1 MDLFFVILL
10 SAAIIVFGFGA
21 VYAISYVLRRYG
33 YFTHGAQFFISIMSF
48 IVILSF
54 TYVAFGEDTVSY
66 LMNGLFIGVGL
77 SLQPLMKTITK
88 GFVFDGTHILNKE
101 IEILGKDVRGTV
113 HTVGMMHTWVVDKC
127 GQYYMISNDTI
138 NQEIIK
144 VCVSKEEIQPLL
156 GVKNTKPYP
165 RTNVG
170 YREVL
175 NPVKQKNQV
184 AKRLTRF

>member
-21 VYAISYVLRRYG
+21 VYAISYFLRRYG
-33 YFTHGAQFFISIMSF
+33 YFTHGAQFFISVLSF
-48 IVILSF
+48 IIILSF

-77 SLQPLMKTITK
+77 ALQPMMKTITK
-88 GFVFDGTHILNKE
+88 GFVFDGTHILQKE
-101 IEILGKDVRGTV
+101 IEILGKNVRGRV

-144 VCVSKEEIQPLL
+144 VCVSKEEP
-156 GVKNTKPYP
+156 VRNTKPYQHK
-165 RTNVG
+165 NDG
-170 YREVL
+170 FLEL
-175 NPVKQKNQV
+175 KPVKQKNQQKNQV
-184 AKRLTRF
+184 EKRLSRF